1 MKYFSINYF
10 RRIAYTLNVF
20 VVILLI
26 INSWNWHIERKLL
39 REIIDSQRQQ
49 ETSPLAIAKSLMNYT
64 YLSLP
69 KKSPSKT
76 PYYFSD
82 LLDKFPR
89 TTTSNISKGGG
100 CGYSSMVLADLL
112 KTVGFKVRIASMFC
126 ENIFGCH
133 VFVEAKIDGKFII
146 LDPTYNLTFTNES
159 GTPMGFDEVKENWGL
174 LRKSLPK
181 RYNQNYD
188 YENVQ
193 YTNWSKNLLTKF
205 LYGFSRSILQ
215 IDPKNI
221 SLRAY
226 LLDVY
231 KIYFYILISVFIFLT
246 IISFSLSRINL
257 YKVLCF
263 KLKD

>member
-1 MKYFSINYF
+1 MKYFSLSYF
-10 RRIAYTLNVF
+10 RRTAYTLNVF
-20 VVILLI
+20 IIILLV
-26 INSWNWHIERKLL
+26 INSWNWHTERKLL

-49 ETSPLAIAKSLMNYT
+49 EASPLATAKSLMNYT

-69 KKSPSKT
+69 KKSPAKT

-112 KTVGFKVRIASMFC
+112 KTAGYKVRIASMFC
-126 ENIFGCH
+126 EDTFGCH
-133 VFVEAKIDGKFII
+133 IFVEAQIDGKFII
-146 LDPTYNLTFTNES
+146 LDPTYNLTFTDAS
-159 GTPMGFDEVKENWGL
+159 GTPMGSHEVKENWSL

-181 RYNQNYD
+181 SYNQNYD

-193 YTNWSKNLLTKF
+193 YTNWNKNRFTKLL
-205 LYGFSRSILQ
+205 YEFSSAILQ
-215 IDPKNI
+215 IDLKNI

-231 KIYFYILISVFIFLT
+231 KIYFYVLISVFIFLT
-246 IISFSLSRINL
+246 IISFSLSRRNL
-257 YKVLCF
+257 HKVLRF